1 MKLPTVKIGGKIS
14 NRVVHPVRENERAV
28 DIAKRRKA
36 RVVGGRSGNGV
47 FAVVRTKRS
56 DSAECDLTEAR
67 CKTQISLTVEG
78 LVAAVVVFF
87 SVR

>member
-14 NRVVHPVRENERAV
+14 NRVVNPVRENERAV

-47 FAVVRTKRS
+47 FAVVGTKRS
-56 DSAECDLTEAR
+56 DSAECDLPEVAF
-67 CKTQISLTVEG
+67 KTQVSLTIKG
-78 LVAAVVVFF
+78 LVAFIVVFF
-87 SVR
+87 SV